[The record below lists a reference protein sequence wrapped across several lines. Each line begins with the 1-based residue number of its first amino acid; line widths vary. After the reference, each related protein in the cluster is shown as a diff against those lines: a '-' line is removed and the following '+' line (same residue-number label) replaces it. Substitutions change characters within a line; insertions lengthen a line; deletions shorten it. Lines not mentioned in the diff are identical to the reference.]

1 MNLQEGTKG
10 DPFSIKE
17 QKPYSASREEGMV
30 CLRGCWVP
38 RGDLVME
45 DRLLDSERPAD
56 LQLSTKICLRFSFTS
71 SCFLVFNVSQQHYWV
86 CMLSHF
92 SPVRVFVTLWTVAR
106 QASLSL
112 GFSSQEYWSRL
123 PFPTWGD
130 LPIQGSNP
138 RLICFLY
145 WQERHLLLLINS
157 CPPAWCR
164 SGVQPPHKGR
174 EGDFSLW
181 SMPQLC
187 HCSRYTE
194 ETAWTWSH
202 ENRLHRP

>member
-112 GFSSQEYWSRL
+112 GFSRQEHWS
-123 PFPTWGD
+123 G
-130 LPIQGSNP
+130 
-138 RLICFLY
+138 
-145 WQERHLLLLINS
+145 LLLPSPMHESEKCKWRRSVQS
-157 CPPAWCR
+157 CPTHSDPMDCSPPA
-164 SGVQPPHKGR
+164 SSIHGI
-174 EGDFSLW
+174 F
-181 SMPQLC
+181 
-187 HCSRYTE
+187 
-194 ETAWTWSH
+194 
-202 ENRLHRP
+202 